1 MFLTFGILFA
11 RQPFRALQLADFAN
25 ACHCAMYTGWSI
37 KHVTQKEILS
47 SRDRLGSVLRCS

>member
-25 ACHCAMYTGWSI
+25 ACHCAMYTG
-37 KHVTQKEILS
+37 
-47 SRDRLGSVLRCS
+47 